1 MREEFGTYRGK
12 SIEDNEWVYGYFF
25 NNANQSLIFPK
36 SNLPVEYLDTVPV
49 YPETVGRRLAWNDD
63 KGNPLYQG
71 DIVSVNDR
79 YIAIVVND
87 YSLVLNGKLRQEPYT
102 DRWIVYK
109 GNVFDNPEFLSDL
122 DLTAFV
128 CGCSCDNTEPQK
140 RIDTLVEKYKD
151 KDICILG
158 CYAYD
163 FEQNFYGNYFCHNM
177 KKSKCKHLA
186 ECMDLYRKENPEMIK
201 NDTEIVLDIEELDR
215 VYSSLEAVYPKIAAY
230 ESRSALFR
238 KGVKDGY
245 ISQAVCD
252 YAEKF
257 YGRLWNY
264 VGD

>member
-12 SIEDNEWVYGYFF
+12 SREDNEWVYGYFF

-36 SNLPVEYLDTVPV
+36 SNLPVEYLDTVSV

-79 YIAIVVND
+79 YIVVVVND
-87 YSLVLNGKLRQEPYT
+87 YSLVLNGKLRQVPYT
-102 DRWIVYK
+102 DWWMVYK
-109 GNVFDNPEFLSDL
+109 GNVFDNPEYLPDF
-122 DLTAFV
+122 DLTGFI

-177 KKSKCKHLA
+177 KKCKCKHLA
-186 ECMDLYRKENPEMIK
+186 ECMDLYRKEKPAMIK

-238 KGVKDGY
+238 KGVEDGY